1 MTLEPHSPKDVQRLN
16 DWGRRRTV
24 EHLLDVRQL
33 SLTDFDR
40 EQRSQIT
47 IFGTYTS
54 ARSFLFR
61 PHCVR

>member
-1 MTLEPHSPKDVQRLN
+1 MMRRMTLEPYSPKEVQQLK

-40 EQRSQIT
+40 E
-47 IFGTYTS
+47 
-54 ARSFLFR
+54 
-61 PHCVR
+61 